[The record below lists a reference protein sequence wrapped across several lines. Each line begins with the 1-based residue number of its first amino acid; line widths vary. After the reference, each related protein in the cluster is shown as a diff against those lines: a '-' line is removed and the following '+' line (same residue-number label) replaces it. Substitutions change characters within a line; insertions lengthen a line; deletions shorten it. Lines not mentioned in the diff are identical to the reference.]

1 MRVLL
6 LRHIMRVTT
15 PCVSLPR
22 HIMNEHIESSGPM
35 HRGVSRISRVRMIGV
50 GVVSNQY
57 AGGDGIEDIANLQ
70 HGDAVQDVLGGFP
83 IPPTRASCARA
94 VDGITVRDGR
104 RSRPRGQLH
113 MNATTCW
120 AWGRFRQALVYI
132 EVEIANGGRGAEVG
146 LAGADRLGERV
157 ISVVER
163 RHTGG
168 HRV

>member
-1 MRVLL
+1 
-6 LRHIMRVTT
+6 
-15 PCVSLPR
+15 
-22 HIMNEHIESSGPM
+22 
-35 HRGVSRISRVRMIGV
+35 
-50 GVVSNQY
+50 
-57 AGGDGIEDIANLQ
+57 
-70 HGDAVQDVLGGFP
+70 
-83 IPPTRASCARA
+83 
-94 VDGITVRDGR
+94 
-104 RSRPRGQLH
+104 